1 MPLLCPYMKYD
12 NWYIPSC
19 NIAFPTDIEAWE
31 YLYEHFMY
39 EHFMYEHFMYEHDN

>member
-19 NIAFPTDIEAWE
+19 SIAFPTDIEAWE
-31 YLYEHFMY
+31 YLYEHSCMNMTINQY
-39 EHFMYEHFMYEHDN
+39 HT